1 MAKSLEF
8 PGLFNHFNMI
18 AMRPWSHE
26 QLVEVTLHHISYT
39 DANGRKK
46 CSLMGE
52 HEKNTFS
59 RRPERPLDKK
69 WMENAAHLLANMH
82 IAVRQKPENDSYKY
96 CFVCSFSQVHCG
108 ITLLFTEC
116 LGMSAIMHLRS
127 WCNVLSVFSH
137 RDVRLCMTIKI

>member
-26 QLVEVTLHHISYT
+26 QLVEVTLYHVSYT

-46 CSLMGE
+46 CSLLGE
-52 HEKNTFS
+52 NEKSTKPGRS
-59 RRPERPLDKK
+59 LDKK

-82 IAVRQKPENDSYKY
+82 IAVRQKPENDNYKY
-96 CFVCSFSQVHCG
+96 CV
-108 ITLLFTEC
+108 LL
-116 LGMSAIMHLRS
+116 
-127 WCNVLSVFSH
+127 
-137 RDVRLCMTIKI
+137 